1 MLLAYGGIITAL
13 SVIFL
18 FLSSVVSINTLAFL
32 TLTSCLIGI
41 MYIEGG
47 LKYSLLTFFAVSIL
61 SFFLPVDR
69 ISVLYYFG
77 FFGYYP
83 ILKAYIEK
91 IRKLSTELIIKTIF
105 FIIIAFLGVYIISFF
120 TGVKI
125 SDRLPW
131 QIVAVGLGLVIHI
144 YDYILS
150 LFFSFYERKL
160 KNKLRR

>member
-1 MLLAYGGIITAL
+1 
-13 SVIFL
+13 
-18 FLSSVVSINTLAFL
+18 
-32 TLTSCLIGI
+32 

-47 LKYSLLTFFAVSIL
+47 LKYSLLSFFAVSIL

-91 IRKLSTELIIKTIF
+91 IRKLSTELILKTLF
-105 FIIIAFLGVYIISFF
+105 FVFISFAGVYILSFF